1 MQNRRS
7 LRVDGRHEWAEKR
20 AGKSGVWRAILL
32 HRLVLL
38 CVLFGAWAAP
48 AWARIEERSIH
59 VARDVDVPTTV
70 QGSGGRGTIVWMPSE
85 LGVTRNERV
94 AAARLAAMGYRVW
107 LPDFYTAHFLPP
119 LQSSMAQ
126 VPDKDLRALFAVAHD
141 GSAPFYLVASGSG
154 AARAL
159 ASAPPNTRGAVLF
172 FPDLLTGSPA
182 AGDDPVYLP
191 VAAQV
196 RLPLAILQGDRS
208 PWYWQID
215 TLKSRLEQG
224 GAQLRIEILHGMRD
238 RFFYRED
245 ALPAER
251 ELGAKL
257 AALVDEAIRHL
268 PKPKEV
274 EK

>member
-1 MQNRRS
+1 MQ
-7 LRVDGRHEWAEKR
+7 
-20 AGKSGVWRAILL
+20 
-32 HRLVLL
+32 RLILL
-38 CVLFGAWAAP
+38 CVLFGVWAGGP
-48 AWARIEERSIH
+48 AWARIEERMIR
-59 VARDVDVPTTV
+59 AGQDVSVPVTV
-70 QGSGGRGTIVWMPSE
+70 QGSGRRGTIVWIPTE
-85 LGVTRNERV
+85 LGIARNERV

-119 LQSSMAQ
+119 LPGSMAQ
-126 VPDKDLRALFAVAHD
+126 VPDNDLRAIFAVAQD
-141 GSAPFYLVASGSG
+141 GSTPLYLVASGSG
-154 AARAL
+154 AARTL

-215 TLKSRLEQG
+215 TLKSHLEQG
-224 GAQLRIEILHGMRD
+224 GAQVRVEILHGMRD

-268 PKPKEV
+268 PKPNKV